1 MSYLVL
7 GLLLFLGIHS
17 IRIVADGWRMARVA
31 RLGENRWKGLYSLA
45 SALGLGL
52 VVWGYGLSRAE
63 PVVLWVPPGW
73 TRHLAALLTL
83 PAFILIAA
91 AYVPGSRI
99 KAAVGHPMVAGVKVW
114 AIAHLLSNGNLA
126 DVLLFGA
133 FLIWAGADFR
143 SARQRDRAAGVSY
156 RPGTAARDG
165 LVVAA
170 GTGVWAL
177 FAGFA
182 HLWLIGVR
190 PY

>member
-133 FLIWAGADFR
+133 FLIWAVADFR

>member
-17 IRIVADGWRMARVA
+17 IRIVADGWRTAHVA
-31 RLGENRWKGLYSLA
+31 HLGENRWKGLYSLA

-83 PAFILIAA
+83 PAFVLIAA

-133 FLIWAGADFR
+133 FLVWAVADFR

-156 RPGTAARDG
+156 RSGSAARDG
-165 LVVAA
+165 MVIAA
-170 GTGVWAL
+170 GAGVWAL
-177 FAGFA
+177 FAGFL

>member
-1 MSYLVL
+1 MSTLVL

-17 IRIVADGWRMARVA
+17 IRIVADSWRTAQVA

-52 VVWGYGLSRAE
+52 VVWGYGLARAE
-63 PVVLWVPPGW
+63 PVVLWAPPGW

-83 PAFILIAA
+83 PAFVLIAA

-114 AIAHLLSNGNLA
+114 AIAHLLSNGSLA
-126 DVLLFGA
+126 DALLFGA
-133 FLIWAGADFR
+133 FLLWAVLVFR
-143 SARQRDRAAGVSY
+143 SARQRDRAAGVVY

-170 GTGVWAL
+170 GAGVWAL
-177 FAGFA
+177 FAGFL